1 MRLNLDRCWER
12 GRGRDRE
19 GEGRDSISGCG
30 KRSMTP
36 SYIWKPFQLILGLG
50 LPMEV
55 DVSMII
61 GYVLKFNYVL
71 PYNASY
77 LTDPYVRYDRS
88 ISRRV
93 EPDESDAS
101 TSNAKGITFFICKG
115 CKTNW
120 FIDNFLLLEISPHS
134 SLIFQQ
140 KKICQIIILSCNA
153 IPLFVALL

>member
-1 MRLNLDRCWER
+1 
-12 GRGRDRE
+12 
-19 GEGRDSISGCG
+19 
-30 KRSMTP
+30 MTP

-61 GYVLKFNYVL
+61 GYVLKFNYAL

-93 EPDESDAS
+93 EPDENDAS
-101 TSNAKGITFFICKG
+101 PSNAKGITFFICKG
-115 CKTNW
+115 CETN
-120 FIDNFLLLEISPHS
+120 
-134 SLIFQQ
+134 
-140 KKICQIIILSCNA
+140 
-153 IPLFVALL
+153 